1 MKIKFT
7 ALPLL
12 LLLTCIQSGRA
23 GGAGG
28 DTTLTRIL
36 EDKSSEFISTAVVP
50 AGRTGPLVFK
60 QYAELVMMEL
70 RRSGEKRVA
79 DQLERCLNGQYD
91 VACRNRLAW
100 MLHAYA
106 RVFYR
111 DDIISATSRLIQ
123 FRTFATDVR
132 NRLNPEFVRQKTY
145 LQGLAEKL
153 GLGFRDIDGFVQ
165 EIWVG
170 DGGES
175 FGLMVHTDVRPV
187 EEKSWTS
194 GP

>member
-1 MKIKFT
+1 MAIPWMPLVLGISPTGVCFSMSTTWTCVPRDLSPGGHYRIFPCPVGYSCLFYSRRDTMKIKFT

-70 RRSGEKRVA
+70 RRSGGKRVE
-79 DQLERCLNGQYD
+79 DQL
-91 VACRNRLAW
+91 
-100 MLHAYA
+100 
-106 RVFYR
+106 
-111 DDIISATSRLIQ
+111 
-123 FRTFATDVR
+123 
-132 NRLNPEFVRQKTY
+132 
-145 LQGLAEKL
+145 
-153 GLGFRDIDGFVQ
+153 
-165 EIWVG
+165 
-170 DGGES
+170 
-175 FGLMVHTDVRPV
+175 
-187 EEKSWTS
+187 
-194 GP
+194 